1 MVSDRKKRAYAK
13 TWSSRST
20 LNGVSPSETL
30 VPHFDCLLDRG
41 AIASA
46 IVLNLN
52 QPISRLIGGDGS
64 VRWLLEYPEKSAIA
78 LKHGDCSVVS
88 KLERNIH

>member
-13 TWSSRST
+13 TESSPSV
-20 LNGVSPSETL
+20 LNDVSPSETL
-30 VPHFDCLLDRG
+30 VPHFDCLLERG

-52 QPISRLIGGDGS
+52 QPISGFIRGDDS
-64 VRWLLEYPEKSAIA
+64 VRLLLEYPEKKRDRTQA
-78 LKHGDCSVVS
+78 LRLFSSIKAGE
-88 KLERNIH
+88 KN

>member
-1 MVSDRKKRAYAK
+1 MVSIAKRGL
-13 TWSSRST
+13 TLRHGVRSA
-20 LNGVSPSETL
+20 LSDVSPSETL

-52 QPISRLIGGDGS
+52 QPISRLIGGDDS